1 MVPYQLRLS
10 RASMEFE
17 AGRLMA
23 AYRSCHPDV
32 LVFFED
38 KDFIVYRVPS

>member
-1 MVPYQLRLS
+1 MAPYQLRLS

-32 LVFFED
+32 RIFFED
-38 KDFIVYRVPS
+38 KDLIVYQIPS